1 MSFIW
6 PFMLAALVLLPFG
19 VILYLWFQR
28 RRRQI
33 VARYGSL
40 GLVQTGTASGL
51 GWRRHVPAVF
61 FFLGLTALVF
71 ALARPQTVVS
81 LPRVEGTVML
91 VFDVS
96 GSMAAED
103 FEPTRMEAAKA
114 AATTFVQKQPTTV
127 QIGVVAF
134 SDGGLAV
141 QAPTDDQGA
150 VLAAINRLAPNRAT
164 SIGAGLAAALE
175 SIYQA
180 EDRSNLQYSDLTPLA
195 PTTPT
200 PVPPGTF
207 APAVIVL
214 LSDGENNARPDPL
227 QVAQA
232 AADYGVRIYTIGVGS
247 ARGTELTVNGFTVF
261 TQLNEE
267 LLQQV
272 ATVTQGQY
280 YNAADAEQLEAIYN
294 GLRPQLVLRDES
306 LEVTALLAG
315 VGIAMFLVGGGL
327 SLWWFS
333 RLP

>member
-6 PFMLAALVLLPFG
+6 PFMALVLLPLG

-141 QAPTDDQGA
+141 QAAQLDQA
-150 VLAAINRLAPNRAT
+150 VEQRIRVDQVFAQAQRGGLGGRGGVLGR
-164 SIGAGLAAALE
+164 GLAHGRAC
-175 SIYQA
+175 
-180 EDRSNLQYSDLTPLA
+180 SDQP
-195 PTTPT
+195 
-200 PVPPGTF
+200 
-207 APAVIVL
+207 I
-214 LSDGENNARPDPL
+214 S
-227 QVAQA
+227 
-232 AADYGVRIYTIGVGS
+232 
-247 ARGTELTVNGFTVF
+247 TVWKPN
-261 TQLNEE
+261 
-267 LLQQV
+267 
-272 ATVTQGQY
+272 
-280 YNAADAEQLEAIYN
+280 
-294 GLRPQLVLRDES
+294 
-306 LEVTALLAG
+306 
-315 VGIAMFLVGGGL
+315 
-327 SLWWFS
+327 
-333 RLP
+333 

>member
-6 PFMLAALVLLPFG
+6 PFMLTALVLLPFG
-19 VILYLWFQR
+19 VGLYLWFQR

-40 GLVQTGTASGL
+40 GLVQSGTSSGL
-51 GWRRHVPAVF
+51 GWGRHVPAVF

-96 GSMAAED
+96 GSMAAAD

-175 SIYQA
+175 SIFKPEQA
-180 EDRSNLQYSDLTPLA
+180 SLQYSDLTPQA

-247 ARGTELTVNGFTVF
+247 ATGTELTVNGFTVF

-272 ATVTQGQY
+272 ATMTQGQY
-280 YNAADAEQLEAIYN
+280 YNAADAEQLEAIYS

-315 VGIAMFLVGGGL
+315 VGIVMFLVGGGL